1 MAQVKAD
8 AQELLANIDPTEL
21 SIAEQQL
28 IENGMAPED
37 LRGLCT
43 IHIEMLSDELAQL
56 KASVDPGHPLH
67 TFIAEHDALLDFL
80 QELDKLNYELQQEAE
95 IDPDSQLIT
104 DLQRVADGLVNAEK
118 HHSREEDALFPVMEA
133 AGINGPPTVMRLEHD
148 DLRPRKQELLQ
159 LARNCRSLSTAEF
172 KTKLDEL
179 AKYIVFNLRDHIFK
193 ENHILYPTALDA
205 IKGDEAWVKIKKN
218 CDKIGY
224 CTFSPDSALD
234 WTA

>member
-1 MAQVKAD
+1 
-8 AQELLANIDPTEL
+8 
-21 SIAEQQL
+21 
-28 IENGMAPED
+28 
-37 LRGLCT
+37 
-43 IHIEMLSDELAQL
+43 
-56 KASVDPGHPLH
+56 
-67 TFIAEHDALLDFL
+67 
-80 QELDKLNYELQQEAE
+80 
-95 IDPDSQLIT
+95 
-104 DLQRVADGLVNAEK
+104 
-118 HHSREEDALFPVMEA
+118 
-133 AGINGPPTVMRLEHD
+133 MRLEHD